1 MLLRAAGDVVLFPAR
16 AAALSRGGGG
26 PLRAATVDAR
36 RDDVLVMAAA
46 PLDAPALVE
55 LAASG
60 GEAHGAPAM
69 LTARFER
76 GALEPRRPPE
86 GLERR
91 STLEGP

>member
-1 MLLRAAGDVVLFPAR
+1 MLLRATGDVVLFPPP
-16 AAALSRGGGG
+16 AAALSRSGGG
-26 PLRAATVDAR
+26 PLRPATVDVR
-36 RDDVLVMAAA
+36 RDDLLVMAAA
-46 PLDAPALVE
+46 PLDAPALAA
-55 LAASG
+55 LAGSG
-60 GEAHGAPAM
+60 GDAPGAPAM